1 VTLKS
6 YANVYKKRRVFLLS
20 YSRCTSW
27 TFEGCVC
34 VRVHV
39 WYVRERA
46 VRHAA
51 RACRVARVVPG
62 ARPPFHSPGRR
73 ARADARPRPGGPR
86 ARRYNIVSNKYMHMW
101 YTISKQKP
109 AGVFTT
115 HSRDTP
121 MHTRASIGTQ
131 RSTELVSDE
140 WLASLGASP
149 SFTSAG
155 RCP

>member
-1 VTLKS
+1 M
-6 YANVYKKRRVFLLS
+6 
-20 YSRCTSW
+20 
-27 TFEGCVC
+27 C

-51 RACRVARVVPG
+51 RACRVARAVPG

-73 ARADARPRPGGPR
+73 ASARMRARGPAAPPPGGPR